1 MRNSRAGSDGS
12 DSGALRL
19 QEAWVTHNDDGHDN
33 HSNNK
38 HSSPALGDAES
49 PASVWLSLFFLF
61 LLFQDRVS
69 LWSSGCPGTHFVEQP
84 SLEQRS
90 SDLLFVCG
98 IYAHACT
105 VVEARVKTTTVIP

>member
-49 PASVWLSLFFLF
+49 PASVWRSPEVRLF
-61 LLFQDRVS
+61 LVFSFFAFSRQ
-69 LWSSGCPGTHFVEQP
+69 GF
-84 SLEQRS
+84 SLELWLSWNSFCRAAQPRTEI
-90 SDLLFVCG
+90 L
-98 IYAHACT
+98 
-105 VVEARVKTTTVIP
+105 